1 MCAENLQLVRMC
13 FARVPTEIC
22 WYWSLLDSCVRLV
35 CMSWSCVMSFELISR
50 HPLPLHQI
58 SHVSASEM
66 LLVLKY
72 MCAKSCMY
80 VSIGTCSITTVCH
93 FSTAQLLQYYLN
105 ADDVYYCLQ
114 FAICH
119 PYIDGSTDRLHQ
131 SRVKML
137 QLTTEFNVLFSVLCI
152 HRQPAALSV
161 YWCRSSWLFC
171 CRNLFIV
178 FSLSPA
184 WVFIANFSVFKACL
198 TVFSHCICQ
207 LLRCLWLSQY
217 LFLLLLM
224 IIFAGY

>member
-13 FARVPTEIC
+13 FANVPTEIC

-58 SHVSASEM
+58 SHVSTSEM

-80 VSIGTCSITTVCH
+80 VSIGTCSIKTVCH
-93 FSTAQLLQYYLN
+93 FCTAQLLQYYLN
-105 ADDVYYCLQ
+105 AGDVYYCLQ

-119 PYIDGSTDRLHQ
+119 PHTDDSTDRLHQ

-137 QLTTEFNVLFSVLCI
+137 QLITEFNVLFSVLCI

-161 YWCRSSWLFC
+161 CVLMSFKLPILLQKFVHC
-171 CRNLFIV
+171 F
-178 FSLSPA
+178 LSVLPE
-184 WVFIANFSVFKACL
+184 
-198 TVFSHCICQ
+198 
-207 LLRCLWLSQY
+207 
-217 LFLLLLM
+217 FL
-224 IIFAGY
+224 